1 MITYTNI
8 LEHTRVWKKMEKGF
22 GRYGPFSKKFFLQII
37 ANKTRPVYQKSFFF
51 RMMIAC
57 HQTQRP
63 ANFGYPPISSS

>member
-22 GRYGPFSKKFFLQII
+22 GGYGPFSITLFLQRI
-37 ANKTRPVYQKSFFF
+37 ANKTRPVYKKSFFF

-57 HQTQRP
+57 YQAQRP
-63 ANFGYPPISSS
+63 ANTGYSPMNSS